1 MQIEIS
7 NELIGRA
14 VTASARI
21 EGITPEAL
29 LMPSLLDITNGHH
42 LRGDFREPLSDSYVT
57 WLEAQADAAEADR
70 AARLQQDIGA

>member
-1 MQIEIS
+1 MIQIT
-7 NELIGRA
+7 NQLIERA
-14 VTASARI
+14 LAASARI

-29 LMPSLLDITNGHH
+29 LMPSLLDITNGRH

>member
-1 MQIEIS
+1 MIKITNQLIE
-7 NELIGRA
+7 RA
-14 VTASARI
+14 LTANARI
-21 EGITPEAL
+21 EGITPEEL
-29 LMPSLLDITNGHH
+29 LMPSLLDITNGRH

>member
-1 MQIEIS
+1 MQLQLTDLHARALSAIAEIED
-7 NELIGRA
+7 
-14 VTASARI
+14 T
-21 EGITPEAL
+21 TPTAL
-29 LMPSLLDITNGHH
+29 LMPSINDITNGRH